1 MSDDRPTG
9 VPTRLVLPVPEL
21 AERLPGAVITLL
33 APFLPADAVDDGVVF
48 ELEAFFA
55 ALVPFAYVLGDPAR
69 FPSGTAYLP
78 PQPAAAIRR
87 LTHDLRLAFPE
98 LVAPHASVH
107 AATPHLVLPAG
118 VEVVTPVE
126 VHAREALLVTEG
138 ASSAPGDTG
147 SAGVA
152 GVRVLA
158 RFRFGTSA
166 A

>member
-1 MSDDRPTG
+1 VTDDLGAG

-21 AERLPGAVITLL
+21 ADRLPGAAITLL
-33 APFLPADAVDDGVVF
+33 APFLPADTVDDGVVS

-55 ALVPFAYVLGDPAR
+55 ALVPFAYVLGDSAR

-87 LTHDLRLAFPE
+87 LTHDLRRAFPE
-98 LVAPHASVH
+98 LVAPASLHAV
-107 AATPHLVLPAG
+107 TPHLVLPAE
-118 VEVVTPVE
+118 VEVVTPLE
-126 VHAREALLVTEG
+126 VHAREALLVVDGPAGTG
-138 ASSAPGDTG
+138 GGDG
-147 SAGVA
+147 L
-152 GVRVLA
+152 RVLA

>member
-1 MSDDRPTG
+1 VTEDLGTG

-21 AERLPGAVITLL
+21 TDRLPGAAITLL
-33 APFLPADAVDDGVVF
+33 APFLPAGAVDDGVVS
-48 ELEAFFA
+48 ELEVFFA

-78 PQPAAAIRR
+78 PRPAAAIRR
-87 LTHDLRLAFPE
+87 LTHDLRLVFPE
-98 LVAPHASVH
+98 LAAPAASLH
-107 AATPHLVLPAG
+107 AATPHLVLPAD

-126 VHAREALLVTEG
+126 VHAREALLVV
-138 ASSAPGDTG
+138 D
-147 SAGVA
+147 AGE